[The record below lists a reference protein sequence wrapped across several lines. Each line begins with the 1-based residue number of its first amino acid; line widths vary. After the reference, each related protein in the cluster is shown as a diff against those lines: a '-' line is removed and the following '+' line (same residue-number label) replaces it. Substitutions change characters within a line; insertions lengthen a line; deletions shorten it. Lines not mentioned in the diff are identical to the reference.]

1 MIVKKFEDLPEAIQ
15 NVYMSKD
22 IEAVVMDIGQENG
35 LHIDQIGMLMEEIKS
50 VLIGLLDREK
60 FISEIKHTLDIE
72 QDVAEKVTIDI
83 NKYIFDPLREELM
96 GLTNPVPTPATTAPV
111 TNDIHADEIMNAIS
125 NPSSIPS
132 PTRMVESPAPVA
144 TPTIANVPAPQPP
157 IPPTST
163 IASSPVAVAVEQPS
177 TLPAMAVPLPAE
189 VTPHELKLAE
199 SVHIAPV
206 TTDSAIKTA
215 SLIPPEIK
223 ERINKDPYKEAI

>member
-144 TPTIANVPAPQPP
+144 TPAVPRAAPIQQPVPTAPDTTTNVV
-157 IPPTST
+157 
-163 IASSPVAVAVEQPS
+163 PVTTTQPS

-199 SVHIAPV
+199 SVHIAPT